1 MFDSLESC
9 KGKKAVLGWLV
20 QPYKSPKFKFLSSE
34 KKTTFRSFEKF
45 WLEIWFEFFIKIS
58 LPSALPIIILQE
70 SCGNLCY

>member
-34 KKTTFRSFEKF
+34 KKLP
-45 WLEIWFEFFIKIS
+45 LEILKNFD
-58 LPSALPIIILQE
+58 
-70 SCGNLCY
+70 